1 MMIKNQHKK
10 SLLKSNIA
18 LTQELPS
25 NWRYYKNFNKEL
37 RSYARDIKSD
47 LSHKNKYK
55 KIAYKWLSSELYK
68 YLQKK
73 EHDKI
78 NKELKSLRLA
88 KLANNNISE
97 SGMVNI
103 RQLAAMPVKTLR
115 KIGKLRNIDS
125 KMSKSDTIYALIR
138 SEPVINENKLII
150 DGNNEIRSKIN
161 NIRLQLFNV
170 SPYLIKKKRGNIRK
184 RLYDIGKMTK
194 IDRKM
199 KIVYLAT

>member
-1 MMIKNQHKK
+1 
-10 SLLKSNIA
+10 
-18 LTQELPS
+18 
-25 NWRYYKNFNKEL
+25 
-37 RSYARDIKSD
+37 
-47 LSHKNKYK
+47 
-55 KIAYKWLSSELYK
+55 
-68 YLQKK
+68 
-73 EHDKI
+73 
-78 NKELKSLRLA
+78 
-88 KLANNNISE
+88 
-97 SGMVNI
+97 MVNI

-125 KMSKSDTIYALIR
+125 KMSKSDTIYALIP

-184 RLYDIGKMTK
+184 RLYDIGQMTK